1 MHRVPQR
8 PPPRSPAFWTPAF
21 WTLLAAAT
29 GLVSGPLLCA
39 PLCASPARA
48 APPEAA
54 GQGAAPDYA
63 ITRTVPLGAPDRWDY
78 LTFMPETGQLLV
90 SHGDRTT
97 IVDAGDGHLAGELRP
112 LDGAHGQVALP
123 ALGRVLADSG
133 RSASATVFD
142 LASRRALATVAVGED
157 ADAVVHDPASRRV
170 FVINGDSGTV
180 TAIDPDGL
188 RALSTIPIGGKLE
201 FAVADSRGHL
211 FVNQAE
217 PRAIVRI
224 DTETLAVTARWPLPG
239 CLSPHGMGFDA
250 RTGRVFTSCVD
261 GSLVVVDA
269 ADGRLVATLP
279 IGRGSDA
286 VAVDPGRRLVFSS
299 NGDGTL
305 SVVRI
310 IDASHFSQTRSIPT
324 QPGARTM
331 AVDPRSGRVFLVTA
345 DVASSG
351 PPRLPGSSPSY
362 AFVPGTVHLLFLDP
376 R

>member
-1 MHRVPQR
+1 MHKLPQR
-8 PPPRSPAFWTPAF
+8 PPPRAPAS
-21 WTLLAAAT
+21 WTLLAAAA
-29 GLVSGPLLCA
+29 GLVSGTFLCA
-39 PLCASPARA
+39 PPARA
-48 APPEAA
+48 VPPEAG

-63 ITRTVPLGAPDRWDY
+63 VTRTVPLGAPDRWDY
-78 LTFMPETGQLLV
+78 LTFLPEAGQLLV

-123 ALGRVLADSG
+123 ALGPVPGRVLADSG

-188 RALSTIPIGGKLE
+188 RALSTIPVGGKLE
-201 FAVADSRGHL
+201 FGVADARGHL

-224 DTETLAVTARWPLPG
+224 DTATLAVTARWPVPG

-250 RTGRVFTSCVD
+250 HTGRVFTSCVN

-305 SVVRI
+305 SVIRI
-310 IDASHFSQTRSIPT
+310 IDGSHFSPTRSIPT

-331 AVDPRSGRVFLVTA
+331 ALDPRSGRVFLVTA

-351 PPRLPGSSPSY
+351 PPRLPGASPSY

-376 R
+376 L